1 MAAYVIVDIE
11 VTDPAGYEEYRK
23 LAGPAVAAF
32 EGRFL
37 VRGGA
42 TATLEGD
49 WHPARI
55 VVLEE
60 HGETLG
66 LRVSAVEDVANLT
79 DNQIESPDNA
89 RVGRIANPLFRGV
102 ARLNERA
109 VILLDAS
116 QLLT

>member
-23 LAGPAVAAF
+23 LVAAPVAAF
-32 EGRFL
+32 GGRFL

-55 VVLEE
+55 VLLEFP
-60 HGETLG
+60 
-66 LRVSAVEDVANLT
+66 SVERAHAWWSSDAYR
-79 DNQIESPDNA
+79 EA
-89 RVGRIANPLFRGV
+89 RGIRQRIAITDMIVAEGV
-102 ARLNERA
+102 A
-109 VILLDAS
+109 
-116 QLLT
+116 

>member
-23 LAGPAVAAF
+23 LAAPAVTAF

-49 WHPARI
+49 WRPKRI
-55 VVLEE
+55 VLLEFPTVE
-60 HGETLG
+60 QARAWWSSDAYREARTI
-66 LRVSAVEDVANLT
+66 RQRTAVTDMIVA
-79 DNQIESPDNA
+79 E
-89 RVGRIANPLFRGV
+89 GV
-102 ARLNERA
+102 A
-109 VILLDAS
+109 
-116 QLLT
+116 

>member
-32 EGRFL
+32 DGRFL

-55 VVLEE
+55 VLLEFPSLARARAWWSSDAYRE
-60 HGETLG
+60 ARAIRQRT
-66 LRVSAVEDVANLT
+66 AITDMIVA
-79 DNQIESPDNA
+79 E
-89 RVGRIANPLFRGV
+89 GV
-102 ARLNERA
+102 A
-109 VILLDAS
+109 
-116 QLLT
+116 

>member
-1 MAAYVIVDIE
+1 VQE
-11 VTDPAGYEEYRK
+11 V
-23 LAGPAVAAF
+23 
-32 EGRFL
+32 
-37 VRGGA
+37 VRP
-42 TATLEGD
+42 ATLLPLRGAAPHMLGVMNLRGQVVPVID
-49 WHPARI
+49 MGLYLGRNAIDTDAATRI

>member
-11 VTDPAGYEEYRK
+11 VTDPAGYAEYRK

-42 TATLEGD
+42 TTTLEGD

-55 VVLEE
+55 VLLEFPSVE
-60 HGETLG
+60 RAQAWWASDAYREARNIRHRT
-66 LRVSAVEDVANLT
+66 AVT
-79 DNQIESPDNA
+79 DMI
-89 RVGRIANPLFRGV
+89 IAEGV
-102 ARLNERA
+102 A
-109 VILLDAS
+109 
-116 QLLT
+116 

>member
-23 LAGPAVAAF
+23 LAAPAVTAF

-49 WHPARI
+49 WRPKRI
-55 VVLEE
+55 VLLEFPTVE
-60 HGETLG
+60 HAHAWWSSDAYREARKIRQRT
-66 LRVSAVEDVANLT
+66 AVTDMIVA
-79 DNQIESPDNA
+79 E
-89 RVGRIANPLFRGV
+89 GV
-102 ARLNERA
+102 A
-109 VILLDAS
+109 
-116 QLLT
+116 